1 MQAQQNL
8 SELQFVNLHVVDK
21 NYHELHSQLLHKHED
36 VLELF
41 YIMQGDGQ
49 YIVGGKEYIIRPGN
63 LVICNEDILHGE
75 APFCSRE
82 MESYCCV
89 VRGLHLPELP
99 PNTLTRP
106 AQNPTLYFSEDRTA
120 VEHIL
125 HALCDL
131 NRHAAVHQAACNALS
146 AALVTLVYDK
156 LEQRQQT
163 NSIAHRNNEEF
174 IQNVTHYLDQHFMES
189 LQLPELG
196 ERFHISHYYL
206 SRLFKAETG
215 LSPMKYVMYRKIGES
230 QNLLMNTELPIGT
243 ISDRMGFLDNC
254 HFSTTFKKYIGLTP
268 TQYRQHFQTSQK

>member
-1 MQAQQNL
+1 
-8 SELQFVNLHVVDK
+8 
-21 NYHELHSQLLHKHED
+21 
-36 VLELF
+36 
-41 YIMQGDGQ
+41 MQGDGQ

-82 MESYCCV
+82 LESYCCV
-89 VRGLHLPELP
+89 VRGVNLPDLP
-99 PNTLTRP
+99 PNTLTRQT
-106 AQNPTLYFSEDRTA
+106 QNPVLYFSEDRAAT
-120 VEHIL
+120 EHIL
-125 HALCDL
+125 RALYSL
-131 NRHAAVHQAACNALS
+131 NQQRAAHQAVCDSLA

-163 NSIAHRNNEEF
+163 NSMTHRNNEEF
-174 IQNVTHYLDQHFMES
+174 IQNVTHYLDHHFMES

-230 QNLLMNTELPIGT
+230 QNLLMNTKLPIGT

>member
-89 VRGLHLPELP
+89 VRGLHLAGAAAQHPDAAGTEPDFILFRGP
-99 PNTLTRP
+99 HRSRTYSACPVRSQPARRRP
-106 AQNPTLYFSEDRTA
+106 SGG
-120 VEHIL
+120 
-125 HALCDL
+125 
-131 NRHAAVHQAACNALS
+131 
-146 AALVTLVYDK
+146 
-156 LEQRQQT
+156 
-163 NSIAHRNNEEF
+163 
-174 IQNVTHYLDQHFMES
+174 M
-189 LQLPELG
+189 
-196 ERFHISHYYL
+196 
-206 SRLFKAETG
+206 
-215 LSPMKYVMYRKIGES
+215 
-230 QNLLMNTELPIGT
+230 
-243 ISDRMGFLDNC
+243 
-254 HFSTTFKKYIGLTP
+254 
-268 TQYRQHFQTSQK
+268 